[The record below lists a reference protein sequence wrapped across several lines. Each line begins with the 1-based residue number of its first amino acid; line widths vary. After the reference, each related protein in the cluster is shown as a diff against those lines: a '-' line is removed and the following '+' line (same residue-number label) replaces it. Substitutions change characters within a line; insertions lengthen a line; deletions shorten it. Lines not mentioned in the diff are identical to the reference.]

1 MLTDDF
7 DLYYNF
13 KFLECIIF
21 VEYTHTEYGETF
33 KDIEYLR
40 QFQNFIED
48 NRLLFDDK
56 RVNNIYKILQDVR
69 YVEDEYKEERI
80 TILNNINNILNPP
93 INQKDNYDFY
103 RTEIVQRYNKK
114 KYYRLKDDVVESK
127 KDLIS
132 ASIAFDMPVIESH
145 IFDSEMYNKYYNE
158 FIDNPL
164 YYMSVRAI
172 INEFP
177 LILDN
182 DIFVV
187 RLNDILSQT
196 KDTKTSKKLVKEIDR
211 RIKR

>member
-48 NRLLFDDK
+48 NRFMFDDK
-56 RVNNIYKILQDVR
+56 RANNIYKILQNVR
-69 YVEDEYKEERI
+69 YVEDEYTKERI
-80 TILNNINNILNPP
+80 TILNNIHNILNTP
-93 INQKDNYDFY
+93 INKDDNYDFY
-103 RTEIVQRYNKK
+103 RTEIVQRYNKS
-114 KYYRLKDDVVESK
+114 KYYKLKDNIVESK

-145 IFDSEMYNKYYNE
+145 IFDSDMYNKYYDD
-158 FIDNPL
+158 FIENPL

-177 LILDN
+177 LILEN
-182 DIFVV
+182 DIFVS
-187 RLNDILSQT
+187 RLNNILSQT
-196 KDTKTSKKLVKEIDR
+196 KDTKTTKKLIKEIDR
-211 RIKR
+211 RIKS

>member
-48 NRLLFDDK
+48 NRFLFDDK

-80 TILNNINNILNPP
+80 TILNNINNILNTP
-93 INQKDNYDFY
+93 INQKDNNDFY

-182 DIFVV
+182 DIFVS
-187 RLNDILSQT
+187 RLNDILSQN
-196 KDTKTSKKLVKEIDR
+196 KDNKMTKKLVKEIDR

>member
-40 QFQNFIED
+40 QFQYFIED
-48 NRLLFDDK
+48 NRFLFDDK
-56 RVNNIYKILQDVR
+56 IVNNIYKILQDVR

-80 TILNNINNILNPP
+80 TILNNINNILNTP
-93 INQKDNYDFY
+93 INQKDNNDFY

-114 KYYRLKDDVVESK
+114 KYYRLKDEVVESK

-177 LILDN
+177 LILNN

-187 RLNDILSQT
+187 RLSEILSQT
-196 KDTKTSKKLVKEIDR
+196 KDTKTTKKLVKEIDR
-211 RIKR
+211 KIKR

>member
-40 QFQNFIED
+40 QFQYFIED
-48 NRLLFDDK
+48 NRFLFDDK

-80 TILNNINNILNPP
+80 TILNNINNILNTP
-93 INQKDNYDFY
+93 INQKDNNDFY

-177 LILDN
+177 LILNN

-187 RLNDILSQT
+187 RLSEILSQT
-196 KDTKTSKKLVKEIDR
+196 KDTKTTKKLVKEIDR
-211 RIKR
+211 KIKR

>member
-40 QFQNFIED
+40 QFQYFIED
-48 NRLLFDDK
+48 NRFLFDDK
-56 RVNNIYKILQDVR
+56 RVNNIYKLLQDVR

-80 TILNNINNILNPP
+80 TILNNINNILNTP
-93 INQKDNYDFY
+93 INQKDNNDFY

-114 KYYRLKDDVVESK
+114 KYYRLKDEVVESK

-177 LILDN
+177 LILNN

-187 RLNDILSQT
+187 RLSEILSQT
-196 KDTKTSKKLVKEIDR
+196 KDTKTTKKLVKEIDR
-211 RIKR
+211 KIKR

>member
-33 KDIEYLR
+33 KNIEYLR

-48 NRLLFDDK
+48 NRFLFDDK

-80 TILNNINNILNPP
+80 TILNNINTILNTP
-93 INQKDNYDFY
+93 INQKDNNDFY

-164 YYMSVRAI
+164 
-172 INEFP
+172 
-177 LILDN
+177 
-182 DIFVV
+182 
-187 RLNDILSQT
+187 
-196 KDTKTSKKLVKEIDR
+196 
-211 RIKR
+211 

>member
-48 NRLLFDDK
+48 NRFLFDDK

-80 TILNNINNILNPP
+80 TILNNINNILNTP
-93 INQKDNYDFY
+93 INQKDNNDFY

-114 KYYRLKDDVVESK
+114 KYYRLKDEVVESK

-145 IFDSEMYNKYYNE
+145 IFDSEMYNKYCNE

-187 RLNDILSQT
+187 RLNEILSHT
-196 KDTKTSKKLVKEIDR
+196 KDNKTTKKLVKEIDR
-211 RIKR
+211 KIKR

>member
-7 DLYYNF
+7 DLYYSF

-48 NRLLFDDK
+48 NRFLFDDK
-56 RVNNIYKILQDVR
+56 RVNNIYKLLQDVR

-80 TILNNINNILNPP
+80 TILNNINNILNTP
-93 INQKDNYDFY
+93 INQKDNNDFY

-114 KYYRLKDDVVESK
+114 KYYRLKDEVVESK

-177 LILDN
+177 LILNN

-187 RLNDILSQT
+187 RLSEILSQT
-196 KDTKTSKKLVKEIDR
+196 KDTKTTKKLVKEIDR
-211 RIKR
+211 KIKR